1 MTVRHLKIFLE
12 VYRNGSI
19 TRASE
24 RLHMTQPA
32 VTRAIQEL
40 EHYYGVRL
48 FDRINRRLLVTE
60 AGKQLYAQALH
71 LVDLFEHME
80 TSLRNWDA
88 LGVLRIG
95 SSIALGTHVLP
106 DLILRFRADHPA
118 LRTQVTIQNGGALQR
133 QLLDNRLD
141 LAILDVML
149 PDMDGLDVLRRLR
162 EIGSTPI
169 VIFSAQDEEA
179 SRIVGLEMGADD
191 YVPKAFS
198 SRELLARIRAV
209 LRRCAPEQESAPP
222 EKTDGRDI
230 LRVRDLTVNN
240 HTKEAFLHGEPLNL
254 TVSEFQILFTLISE
268 PGSVFSREDLL
279 RITAERD
286 FNKYDRSIDVHI
298 SSLRRK
304 LREDTGSPQY
314 IRTLRGVGYSLIR

>member
-141 LAILDVML
+141 LALIEGNIEDPDLTAQPFLRDRMVLLVPPGHPLLRQARVSIRDL
-149 PDMDGLDVLRRLR
+149 PAYDLLLR
-162 EIGSTPI
+162 EEGSAGRAYLDHVFAVHGLNVQPAWESASTQALVQAVGKGLGISLLPHMLVQPDIERGTVCTRDLCDEPLVRRSHI
-169 VIFSAQDEEA
+169 VHHRNKFLTRAAEDFLALCRRRAQ
-179 SRIVGLEMGADD
+179 
-191 YVPKAFS
+191 
-198 SRELLARIRAV
+198 
-209 LRRCAPEQESAPP
+209 EQEG
-222 EKTDGRDI
+222 T
-230 LRVRDLTVNN
+230 
-240 HTKEAFLHGEPLNL
+240 
-254 TVSEFQILFTLISE
+254 
-268 PGSVFSREDLL
+268 
-279 RITAERD
+279 
-286 FNKYDRSIDVHI
+286 
-298 SSLRRK
+298 
-304 LREDTGSPQY
+304 
-314 IRTLRGVGYSLIR
+314 

>member
-118 LRTQVTIQNGGALQR
+118 LRTQVTIQNQFCIR
-133 QLLDNRLD
+133 Q
-141 LAILDVML
+141 
-149 PDMDGLDVLRRLR
+149 
-162 EIGSTPI
+162 
-169 VIFSAQDEEA
+169 
-179 SRIVGLEMGADD
+179 RIVVDEPVQFRPL
-191 YVPKAFS
+191 
-198 SRELLARIRAV
+198 
-209 LRRCAPEQESAPP
+209 
-222 EKTDGRDI
+222 KTTIGHLI
-230 LRVRDLTVNN
+230 LNSGTVNGN
-240 HTKEAFLHGEPLNL
+240 HAAVRIFQFHTGGVDIKLTGNQLFHGMYLQNL
-254 TVSEFQILFTLISE
+254 MFW
-268 PGSVFSREDLL
+268 
-279 RITAERD
+279 
-286 FNKYDRSIDVHI
+286 K
-298 SSLRRK
+298 
-304 LREDTGSPQY
+304 
-314 IRTLRGVGYSLIR
+314 

>member
-141 LAILDVML
+141 LALIEGNIRGPGPDGAAL
-149 PDMDGLDVLRRLR
+149 PPGPDGAARAAGPSAAPAGARLHPRPSRLR
-162 EIGSTPI
+162 PPPAGGGQRGARAYLDHVFAVHGLTVQPAWESASTQAPGAGRGQGPGYLSAAAHARAAGHRARHGLHARPVRRAARAAQPHRPPPQQVPHPRRGGLPRPVPPPRAGAGGDVSAAEIGNELAT
-169 VIFSAQDEEA
+169 IFAPA
-179 SRIVGLEMGADD
+179 RRIA
-191 YVPKAFS
+191 
-198 SRELLARIRAV
+198 
-209 LRRCAPEQESAPP
+209 
-222 EKTDGRDI
+222 
-230 LRVRDLTVNN
+230 
-240 HTKEAFLHGEPLNL
+240 
-254 TVSEFQILFTLISE
+254 
-268 PGSVFSREDLL
+268 
-279 RITAERD
+279 
-286 FNKYDRSIDVHI
+286 
-298 SSLRRK
+298 
-304 LREDTGSPQY
+304 
-314 IRTLRGVGYSLIR
+314 

>member
-118 LRTQVTIQNGGALQR
+118 LRTQVTIQNGGALS
-133 QLLDNRLD
+133 
-141 LAILDVML
+141 
-149 PDMDGLDVLRRLR
+149 
-162 EIGSTPI
+162 GSSWTTGWTW
-169 VIFSAQDEEA
+169 
-179 SRIVGLEMGADD
+179 R
-191 YVPKAFS
+191 S
-198 SRELLARIRAV
+198 SRG
-209 LRRCAPEQESAPP
+209 
-222 EKTDGRDI
+222 T
-230 LRVRDLTVNN
+230 
-240 HTKEAFLHGEPLNL
+240 
-254 TVSEFQILFTLISE
+254 
-268 PGSVFSREDLL
+268 SR
-279 RITAERD
+279 T
-286 FNKYDRSIDVHI
+286 
-298 SSLRRK
+298 
-304 LREDTGSPQY
+304 
-314 IRTLRGVGYSLIR
+314 RT

>member
-1 MTVRHLKIFLE
+1 
-12 VYRNGSI
+12 
-19 TRASE
+19 
-24 RLHMTQPA
+24 MTQPA

-141 LAILDVML
+141 LALIEGNIEDPDLTAQPFLADRMVLLVPPGHPLLRQARVSIRDL
-149 PDMDGLDVLRRLR
+149 PAYDLLLR
-162 EIGSTPI
+162 EEGS
-169 VIFSAQDEEA
+169 A
-179 SRIVGLEMGADD
+179 SRAYLDHVFAVHGLTVQPAWESASTQALVQAVGKGLGISLLPHMLVQPDIERGTVCTRDLCDEPLVRRSHIVHHRNKFLTRAAED
-191 YVPKAFS
+191 F
-198 SRELLARIRAV
+198 LALCRRRAQ
-209 LRRCAPEQESAPP
+209 EQEG
-222 EKTDGRDI
+222 T
-230 LRVRDLTVNN
+230 
-240 HTKEAFLHGEPLNL
+240 
-254 TVSEFQILFTLISE
+254 
-268 PGSVFSREDLL
+268 
-279 RITAERD
+279 
-286 FNKYDRSIDVHI
+286 
-298 SSLRRK
+298 
-304 LREDTGSPQY
+304 
-314 IRTLRGVGYSLIR
+314 

>member
-141 LAILDVML
+141 LALIEGNIED
-149 PDMDGLDVLRRLR
+149 P
-162 EIGSTPI
+162 
-169 VIFSAQDEEA
+169 
-179 SRIVGLEMGADD
+179 
-191 YVPKAFS
+191 
-198 SRELLARIRAV
+198 
-209 LRRCAPEQESAPP
+209 
-222 EKTDGRDI
+222 
-230 LRVRDLTVNN
+230 DLT
-240 HTKEAFLHGEPLNL
+240 AQPFLADRMVLLVP
-254 TVSEFQILFTLISE
+254 
-268 PGSVFSREDLL
+268 PGHPLL
-279 RITAERD
+279 R
-286 FNKYDRSIDVHI
+286 
-298 SSLRRK
+298 
-304 LREDTGSPQY
+304 
-314 IRTLRGVGYSLIR
+314 